1 MRKILSIG
9 VFLCAVAT
17 AASHPAA
24 AFALVGQLMAAMAAN
39 APSELA
45 RDYGVM
51 LLVLGMP
58 TAVLGWG
65 VWNEARQRA
74 KAEV

>member
-9 VFLCAVAT
+9 VFLSAAIAV
-17 AASHPAA
+17 ASHPEAVSWLAA
-24 AFALVGQLMAAMAAN
+24 QLLAGL
-39 APSELA
+39 PTRTPGELA

-65 VWNEARQRA
+65 VWNEARVRA
-74 KAEV
+74 RSEG